1 MSHSF
6 IDRSSNYFTQNYENE
21 EPQKKID
28 PIAQLKELNNTTVR
42 EWGLFNNHPA
52 QMFAKEEDLSAEAKA
67 KEEEETIQG
76 KGLQINNS
84 PVLEDEADIMGTKAA
99 HGENASVYGVGNGI
113 QKQDAD
119 DVDKENGKT
128 VTTDY
133 ETYKSK
139 TFKASDNAKLYSL
152 TESDGKI
159 SVDKIYEKE
168 KNYAVESEIIPKDLK
183 VSILETDNCY
193 NAKTKSYKE
202 VAKIKVDDSANSEW
216 NGRVAWTTR
225 TNVSEQPDNDGFYTI
240 TVSDANVRADAVEVN
255 GNQKTIPQDT
265 EITISEYREN
275 NGKYYLKVADKETT
289 EEYGWIKSDGF
300 MNKLANVSFGVTNA
314 VYISEEENHSTINK
328 NNTKTF
334 EENGYKYESIKEKE
348 DFIRIP
354 KGTKVKVIS
363 TDDSYR
369 EVEQTD
375 GTNIGWTSVTNLASK
390 ADEDGFFEVTNDD
403 ARIRRKEKNYKE
415 KTSTLS
421 VGTFVI
427 EKETSSETYPA
438 GLYTKV
444 ALTEKNDD
452 KYTEKADS
460 DVWILT
466 DNLTRKW
473 ADVKGKHAT
482 WEDGKYTGQIDLVN
496 VMGDGEEMEYM
507 KADTNDK
514 ENDMYDKYIK
524 MANAAESDG
533 VIIGLV
539 DGFRTYPEQKVLY
552 DAYKANK
559 KGYYPANPPGKSDHQ
574 RGIAVDLSNKG
585 NSSLNKWLMKNS
597 YKFGF
602 VRTYSG
608 YSEGHHWEYRPSK
621 VKNPTSIKK
630 DNKEF
635 TRYYF
640 ATFTPEKE
648 WKDSDTNKWD
658 ATYYEE

>member
-1 MSHSF
+1 M
-6 IDRSSNYFTQNYENE
+6 
-21 EPQKKID
+21 
-28 PIAQLKELNNTTVR
+28 
-42 EWGLFNNHPA
+42 
-52 QMFAKEEDLSAEAKA
+52 
-67 KEEEETIQG
+67 
-76 KGLQINNS
+76 
-84 PVLEDEADIMGTKAA
+84 
-99 HGENASVYGVGNGI
+99 
-113 QKQDAD
+113 
-119 DVDKENGKT
+119 
-128 VTTDY
+128 
-133 ETYKSK
+133 
-139 TFKASDNAKLYSL
+139 
-152 TESDGKI
+152 
-159 SVDKIYEKE
+159 
-168 KNYAVESEIIPKDLK
+168 
-183 VSILETDNCY
+183 
-193 NAKTKSYKE
+193 
-202 VAKIKVDDSANSEW
+202 
-216 NGRVAWTTR
+216 
-225 TNVSEQPDNDGFYTI
+225 
-240 TVSDANVRADAVEVN
+240 
-255 GNQKTIPQDT
+255 
-265 EITISEYREN
+265 
-275 NGKYYLKVADKETT
+275 
-289 EEYGWIKSDGF
+289 
-300 MNKLANVSFGVTNA
+300 
-314 VYISEEENHSTINK
+314 
-328 NNTKTF
+328 
-334 EENGYKYESIKEKE
+334 
-348 DFIRIP
+348 
-354 KGTKVKVIS
+354 
-363 TDDSYR
+363 
-369 EVEQTD
+369 
-375 GTNIGWTSVTNLASK
+375 
-390 ADEDGFFEVTNDD
+390 
-403 ARIRRKEKNYKE
+403 
-415 KTSTLS
+415 S